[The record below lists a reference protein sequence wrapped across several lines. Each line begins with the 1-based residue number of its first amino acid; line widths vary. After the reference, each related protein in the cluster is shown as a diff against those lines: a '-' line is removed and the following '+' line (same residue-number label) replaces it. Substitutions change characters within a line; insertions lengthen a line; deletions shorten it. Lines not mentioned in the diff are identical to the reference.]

1 MLLNKLIGHRVA
13 ILKTKTAI
21 MSLIERKGDVLAKVL
36 SNVKMLTIEELIIE
50 HVGVESS
57 LYTDDL
63 DLIQKYIRYIHTNK

>member
-1 MLLNKLIGHRVA
+1 
-13 ILKTKTAI
+13 